1 VNASVYLLE
10 KVAASVV
17 GLHASVPQEHPS
29 VAVGLGTDRRGSGA
43 LVSADGLI
51 LTVNYVVMGARRV
64 IVTLTNGAQYDGQV
78 AAQDFTS
85 NLALVRITAGQPLP
99 YLAVASSKDCVLGQE
114 AFIVASTGNETRRA
128 DSGVVSYIGPFDA
141 LWEFVLERCVMLSAM
156 NLGFGG
162 APVCNAKGE
171 IFGVSYLSMAEV
183 GRSVLA
189 IPSECFL
196 EARDELVSQGRRV
209 SARPW
214 AWLGLLSYTLR
225 EHVVVAGLLPGA
237 PAEKAGLKQGDVILA
252 IDGQGLSE
260 RRALY
265 HALRSRRPGEAVS
278 LRIFRDNKVHTLE
291 VQGIRVEDYFA

>member
-1 VNASVYLLE
+1 MNGAVHLLE
-10 KVAASVV
+10 EVAASVV
-17 GLHASVPQEHPS
+17 GIHASVPGEHPS
-29 VAVGLGTDRRGSGA
+29 VAVGLGADRRGSGT
-43 LVSADGLI
+43 LISSDGLV
-51 LTVNYVVMGARRV
+51 LTVNYVVMGARKL
-64 IVTLTNGAQYDGQV
+64 IVTLTNGAQYDARIV
-78 AAQDFTS
+78 AQDFTS
-85 NLALVRITAGQPLP
+85 NLALVRIDAHAQLP
-99 YLAVASSKDCVLGQE
+99 YLAAVSSKDCVLGQD
-114 AFIVASTGNETRRA
+114 AFIVASTGNEGRRA
-128 DSGVVSYIGPFDA
+128 DSGLVSYIGPFDA
-141 LWEFVLERCVMLSAM
+141 LWEFVLERCVMVSAM

-162 APVCNAKGE
+162 APVCNTKGQV
-171 IFGVSYLSMAEV
+171 FGVSYLSMAEV

-252 IDGQGLSE
+252 IDGQGLNE

-265 HALRSRRPGEAVS
+265 DALRSRQPGERVS

-291 VQGIRVEDYFA
+291 VHAIGIEDYFA